1 MVLRQMK
8 YMGCVAAVM
17 IGGLGAASPCDASGR
32 HVVHAGES
40 IQRAVDR
47 ARPGDTIVLRP
58 GVYRESVLI
67 NKSRL
72 RLVGAGRKTVIA
84 PSGRRAANACGKD
97 GNGICVVGKGR
108 TLRDVTIRSLTVRGF
123 KKNGIFASGTD
134 RLSVIHV
141 TVRKNGVWGIAQE
154 KSIRGVFR
162 DNSAIDNGDA
172 GIFLANKTREE
183 GGGADTRGAVI
194 SDNYLAGNRIGV
206 TIRRVRNLTV
216 GYNTITRNC
225 GGVFVVGDESR
236 PQAGALTVRNNSI
249 YKNNKF
255 CRGNSRLPDIQGSG
269 VVLTGAEHVL
279 VRRNVIRD
287 HHGKSPLSGGV
298 VLFHSFVKVLNHHN
312 VISHNIVLHNRPVD
326 LANRD
331 LPGKGNRFIRNVC
344 RTSEPAGLCRRLH
357 RDGLTSS
364 ASGE

>member
-1 MVLRQMK
+1 MVLRHVK
-8 YMGCVAAVM
+8 YMGCVAAMM
-17 IGGLGAASPCDASGR
+17 IGGLGAASPCDAPGR

-40 IQRAVDR
+40 IQRAVNK
-47 ARPGDTIVLRP
+47 ARPGDTIVIRP
-58 GVYRESVLI
+58 GRYRESVQI

-72 RLVGAGRKTVIA
+72 HLVGAGRKTVIT
-84 PSGRRAANACGKD
+84 PSGKRATNACGQA
-97 GNGICVVGKGR
+97 GHGICVVGKNR
-108 TLRDVTIRSLTVRGF
+108 PLRDVSIRSLTVSGA
-123 KKNGIFASGTD
+123 KKTGIWASATD
-134 RLSVIHV
+134 RLSVHHV
-141 TVRKNGVWGIAQE
+141 TVRKSGVWGIAQE
-154 KSIRGVFR
+154 KSIRGIFR
-162 DNSAIDNGDA
+162 DNTVVDNGDA
-172 GIFLANKTREE
+172 GIFLANKTKEE
-183 GGGADTRGAVI
+183 GGGSDTRGALI

-216 GYNTITRNC
+216 SYNTMTRNC

-255 CRGNSRLPDIQGSG
+255 CKGNSRLPDIQGSG
-269 VVLTGAEHVL
+269 IVLTGAEHVL

-312 VISHNIVLHNRPVD
+312 VISHNIVLHNKPVD

-331 LPGKGNRFIRNVC
+331 LPGKGNRFIHNVC

-357 RDGLTSS
+357 RDGLNPS
-364 ASGE
+364 ATGE

>member
-8 YMGCVAAVM
+8 YMGCVAAMMV
-17 IGGLGAASPCDASGR
+17 GGLGAASPCDAPGR

-47 ARPGDTIVLRP
+47 ARPGDTIVIRP
-58 GVYRESVLI
+58 GHYRESVLI
-67 NKSRL
+67 DKSRL
-72 RLVGAGRKTVIA
+72 RLVGAGHRTVIS
-84 PSGRRAANACGKD
+84 PSGKRATNACGQS

-108 TLRDVTIRSLTVRGF
+108 LRDVSIRSLTVRGF

-134 RLSVIHV
+134 RLSVHHV

-154 KSIRGVFR
+154 KSIRGMFR
-162 DNSAIDNGDA
+162 DNTVVDNGDA
-172 GIFLANKTREE
+172 GIFIANKTREE
-183 GGGADTRGAVI
+183 GGGTDTRGAVI

-225 GGVFVVGDESR
+225 GGVFIVGDESR

-249 YKNNKF
+249 YRNNKY
-255 CRGNSRLPDIQGSG
+255 CPGNSRLPYIQGSG
-269 VVLTGAEHVL
+269 IVLTGAEHVQ
-279 VRRNVIRD
+279 VRRNVIRENR
-287 HHGKSPLSGGV
+287 GKSPLSGGV

-312 VISHNIVLHNRPVD
+312 VISHNIVLRNKPVD

-344 RTSEPAGLCRRLH
+344 RTSEPAGLCRPLH
-357 RDGLTSS
+357 RDGLNPS
-364 ASGE
+364 ATGE

>member
-8 YMGCVAAVM
+8 YMGCVAAMM
-17 IGGLGAASPCDASGR
+17 IGGLGAASPCDAPGR

-40 IQRAVDR
+40 IQRAVNR
-47 ARPGDTIVLRP
+47 ARPGDTIVVRP
-58 GVYRESVLI
+58 GVYRESVQI

-72 RLVGAGRKTVIA
+72 RLIGAGHKTVIT
-84 PSGRRAANACGKD
+84 PSGRRSQNACGKS
-97 GNGICVVGKGR
+97 GNGICVVGKHR
-108 TLRDVTIRSLTVRGF
+108 LRDVTIRSLTVRGF
-123 KKNGIFASGTD
+123 KKTGIWASRTD
-134 RLSVIHV
+134 RLVVHHV

-183 GGGADTRGAVI
+183 GGGSDTRGAVI

-216 GYNTITRNC
+216 SYNTMTRNC

-249 YKNNKF
+249 YKNNKY
-255 CRGNSRLPDIQGSG
+255 CAGNSRLPHIQGSG
-269 VVLTGAEHVL
+269 IVLTGAEHVL
-279 VRRNVIRD
+279 VRRNVVRD
-287 HHGKSPLSGGV
+287 NHGKSPLSGGV

-312 VISHNIVLHNRPVD
+312 VISDNIVLHNRPVD

-331 LPGKGNRFIRNVC
+331 LPGKGNRFIHNVC

-357 RDGLTSS
+357 RDGLNPS
-364 ASGE
+364 ATGE

>member
-8 YMGCVAAVM
+8 YMGCVAAMM
-17 IGGLGAASPCDASGR
+17 IGGLGAASPCDAPGR

-40 IQRAVDR
+40 IQHAVNR
-47 ARPGDTIVLRP
+47 ARPGDTIIVRP
-58 GVYRESVLI
+58 GVYRESVQI

-72 RLVGAGRKTVIA
+72 RLIGAGHKTVIT
-84 PSGRRAANACGKD
+84 PSGRRSQNACGKS
-97 GNGICVVGKGR
+97 GNGICVVGKHR
-108 TLRDVTIRSLTVRGF
+108 LRDVTIRSLTVRGF
-123 KKNGIFASGTD
+123 KKTGIWASRTD
-134 RLSVIHV
+134 RLVVHHV

-183 GGGADTRGAVI
+183 GGGSDTRGAVI

-216 GYNTITRNC
+216 SYNTMTRNC

-249 YKNNKF
+249 YKNNKY
-255 CRGNSRLPDIQGSG
+255 CAGNSRLPHIQGSG
-269 VVLTGAEHVL
+269 IVLTGAEHVL

-287 HHGKSPLSGGV
+287 NHGKSPLSGGV

-312 VISHNIVLHNRPVD
+312 VVSDNIVLHNRPVD

-331 LPGKGNRFIRNVC
+331 LPGKGNRFIHNVC

-357 RDGLTSS
+357 RDGLNPS
-364 ASGE
+364 ATGE

>member
-8 YMGCVAAVM
+8 YMGCVAAMM
-17 IGGLGAASPCDASGR
+17 IGGLGAAAPCDAPGR

-40 IQRAVDR
+40 IQRAVNR

-58 GVYRESVLI
+58 GVYRESVQI

-72 RLVGAGRKTVIA
+72 RLIGAGHKTVIT
-84 PSGRRAANACGKD
+84 PSGRRSQNACGKS
-97 GNGICVVGKGR
+97 GNGICVVGKHR
-108 TLRDVTIRSLTVRGF
+108 LRDVTIRSLTVRGF
-123 KKNGIFASGTD
+123 KKTGIWASRTD
-134 RLSVIHV
+134 RLVVRHV

-183 GGGADTRGAVI
+183 GGGTDTRGAVI

-216 GYNTITRNC
+216 SYNTMTRNC

-249 YKNNKF
+249 YKNNKY
-255 CRGNSRLPDIQGSG
+255 CPGNPRLPHIQGSG
-269 VVLTGAEHVL
+269 IVLTGAEHVL
-279 VRRNVIRD
+279 VRRNVVRD
-287 HHGKSPLSGGV
+287 NHGKSPLSGGV
-298 VLFHSFVKVLNHHN
+298 VLFHSFVKALNHHN
-312 VISHNIVLHNRPVD
+312 VISDNIVLHNRPVD

-331 LPGKGNRFIRNVC
+331 LPGKGNRFIHNVC

-357 RDGLTSS
+357 RDGLNPSET
-364 ASGE
+364 GE